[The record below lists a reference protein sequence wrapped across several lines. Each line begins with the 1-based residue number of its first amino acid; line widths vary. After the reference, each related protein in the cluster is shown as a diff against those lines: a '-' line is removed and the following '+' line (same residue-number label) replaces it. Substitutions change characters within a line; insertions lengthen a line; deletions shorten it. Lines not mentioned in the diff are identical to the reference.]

1 MVSPRER
8 STSFKVRIRRSPSG
22 KKVRIHK
29 QGKPSEATCALTQV
43 KLHGVPR
50 MKRGQIT
57 KLSKTQKRPER
68 KFGGVLSHKILRTL
82 VKEKT
87 RLQEGFIS
95 EAEVQP
101 THMKY
106 IKMMRK

>member
-8 STSFKVRIRRSPSG
+8 STSFRVRIRRTPG
-22 KKVRIHK
+22 GNKGRISK
-29 QGKPSEATCALTQV
+29 QGKPSKAHCALTHDI
-43 KLHGVPR
+43 LHGVPT
-50 MKRGQIT
+50 MKRGQLT

-82 VKEKT
+82 VKEKV
-87 RLQEGFIS
+87 RLQEGSIS
-95 EAEVQP
+95 ESEVQP

>member
-8 STSFKVRIRRSPSG
+8 STSFKVRIRNTPGG
-22 KKVRIHK
+22 KASRISK
-29 QGKPSEATCALTQV
+29 QGKASKATCALSHEY
-43 KLHGVPR
+43 LHAVPT
-50 MKRGQIT
+50 MKRGQLT

-68 KFGGVLSHKILRTL
+68 KFGGVLSHKSLRTL
-82 VKEKT
+82 IKEKT
-87 RLQEGFIS
+87 RLQEGVIS
-95 EAEVQP
+95 ESEVQP

>member
-8 STSFKVRIRRSPSG
+8 STSYKVRIRKTPGGHKSM
-22 KKVRIHK
+22 INK
-29 QGKPSEATCALTQV
+29 QGKPSKAHCALTHDR
-43 KLHGVPR
+43 LHGVPR

-68 KFGGVLSHKILRTL
+68 KFGGVLSHKILRIL

-95 EAEVQP
+95 EAEVKP